1 MLPNNKLLIPNI
13 GIYATIA
20 EIKDEKILSATSIGF
35 NPTFEKDEKLSIE
48 TFVTDF
54 NKNIYGEK
62 IKLYFLEKIRDE
74 IKFNDQ
80 KELIKQMNLDISYIK
95 KNFLEVKKNL

>member
-1 MLPNNKLLIPNI
+1 MV
-13 GIYATIA
+13 
-20 EIKDEKILSATSIGF
+20 
-35 NPTFEKDEKLSIE
+35 EKLSIE
-48 TFVTDF
+48 TFLIDF
-54 NKNIYGEK
+54 NENIYGEK
-62 IKLYFLEKIRDE
+62 IKLHFLEKIRNE